1 MRKPRQRSL
10 TDVQHRKR
18 TIRATLHCDPNFD
31 TRFLPRPAEKGREW
45 WEDDSKTRQHAQ
57 FCLPLLMA
65 NSLGYVIPSPGT
77 FEVSWDGKIKS
88 DASIAIREI
97 ATHSQIDAH
106 SASGSF
112 TVQPG
117 FIPRTQRPGEFI
129 YIKGVPNRRAPYTC
143 MEALIEA
150 WWNSARFGLVASSK
164 QSGSGIDNVG
174 RKLLSTFT
182 TSKCG
187 SSSIEAT

>member
-1 MRKPRQRSL
+1 MDENPKVIL
-10 TDVQHRKR
+10 YY
-18 TIRATLHCDPNFD
+18 DPNFD
-31 TRFLPRPAEKGREW
+31 TRLLPRPAAKGREW
-45 WEDDSKTRQHAQ
+45 WEDDSKTREHAQ
-57 FCLPLLMA
+57 LCLPLLMA

-77 FEVSWDGKIKS
+77 FEVSWNGNIKN

-129 YIKGVPNRRAPYTC
+129 YIKGIPNRRAPYTC
-143 MEALIEA
+143 MEALIEG
-150 WWNSARFGLVASSK
+150 WWNPASFGLVFLVNQA
-164 QSGSGIDNVG
+164 GSFVIHSDEPLAQMFVYDG
-174 RKLLSTFT
+174 RAGTAEFEMVQGYPPEHE
-182 TSKCG
+182 CW
-187 SSSIEAT
+187 E